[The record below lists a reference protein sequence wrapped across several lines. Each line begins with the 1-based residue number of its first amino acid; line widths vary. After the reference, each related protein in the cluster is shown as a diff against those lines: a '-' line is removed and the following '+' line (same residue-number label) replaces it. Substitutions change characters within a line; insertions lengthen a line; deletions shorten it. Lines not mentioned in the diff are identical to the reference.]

1 MNLKYFLRTF
11 NLDGGGTG
19 GTAGGAAGAGGD
31 GGGGGG
37 AQPGTG
43 GQSLSQQVGA
53 LAGAQGDGGPAKEQP
68 PAGQG
73 QQPPA
78 PGSAYY
84 PEGLPDTFRGLSDK
98 ETIDKLYADYS
109 GRPKPPAAD
118 KDYKFE
124 PSQDF
129 VKSYGDLKDDPA
141 LPVFRKIAHKNGLDQ
156 GQFNAMIQD
165 VYQEFEKS
173 GLIEGPL
180 DAEAEVAKLA
190 GDKGAA
196 RDRYVKA
203 HQRIAA
209 VEQFVKG
216 LQTRGEITK
225 NDAVILGS
233 MAASADAV
241 IAFEKIMRLIPGEH
255 GLQTGGAGS
264 AAGYSW
270 AQADADMADERY
282 SSSSLKHDP
291 RFRADVDQKMRTLGP
306 RGKARVFT

>member
-1 MNLKYFLRTF
+1 MNMKYFLRTF
-11 NLDGGGTG
+11 SLDGGGTG
-19 GTAGGAAGAGGD
+19 GAPGGAAGAGGD
-31 GGGGGG
+31 GGSGG
-37 AQPGTG
+37 APAASGAP
-43 GQSLSQQVGA
+43 SLSQQIAARAGQDGA
-53 LAGAQGDGGPAKEQP
+53 GGTPAQQQHPAGA
-68 PAGQG
+68 G
-73 QQPPA
+73 QQPGA
-78 PGSAYY
+78 GGAYY

-141 LPVFRKIAHKNGLDQ
+141 LPVFRKIAHKHGLDQ

-264 AAGYSW
+264 SAGYSW

-291 RFRADVDQKMRTLGP
+291 RFRADVDQKMRALGP